1 MKFNLL
7 FIAVLTIHV
16 SWAQIGDSIEA
27 HRPHR
32 LGRALAA
39 PAILVSTGLAI
50 KNQDRTIQ
58 NWFQRDADDPA
69 NPPLS
74 RDYADLAQYAP
85 IALAYGLALTGNGG
99 EHKFWKSTSLLVQ
112 SELLMVAIVT
122 PMKHIINEKRPDGG
136 DYSFPSGHTAQ
147 AFVAATFLHKEYGHK
162 SIWYSVA
169 GYSMASAVGMC
180 RMVSNRH
187 WASDV
192 LAGAGIGILS
202 TNLVYLMHKHRS
214 RNPRN
219 EITAMPTYNRGPGFY
234 FAMKL

>member
-1 MKFNLL
+1 MALL
-7 FIAVLTIHV
+7 TMHSAFCQV
-16 SWAQIGDSIEA
+16 GDSIEA
-27 HRPHR
+27 HRSHR
-32 LGRALAA
+32 FGRAVLA
-39 PAILVSTGLAI
+39 PVLLVSTGLAI
-50 KNQDRTIQ
+50 KNQDNTIQ
-58 NWFQRDADDPA
+58 NWFRRDADDPV

-85 IALAYGLALTGNGG
+85 IAVAYGLALSGNAG
-99 EHKFWKSTSLLVQ
+99 EHKFLKSTSLLIQ

-169 GYSMASAVGMC
+169 GYSMASAVGVC

-202 TNLVYLMHKHRS
+202 TNLVYLAHKHRS
-214 RNPRN
+214 RNN
-219 EITAMPTYNRGPGFY
+219 KTQITAMPTYNRGPGFY
-234 FAMKL
+234 LAMRL